1 MLAVIKKL
9 FKNFFFLFL
18 LQNSLKFMEKKE
30 KYFFLT
36 VKMAAK
42 KWPLVILFALVILA
56 ALTVQHR
63 YNLIAKYKNSCDQM

>member
-42 KWPLVILFALVILA
+42 NGHWLYFSRWLYLP
-56 ALTVQHR
+56 R
-63 YNLIAKYKNSCDQM
+63 